1 MKTRFIYFVI
11 CLILVNC
18 KDAQPELIRKYSE
31 KPNVINCDIENA
43 ELFNE
48 AIYSFETILI
58 DNYANKN
65 PNLTNSYRVFLKEST
80 NNTANYNAIT
90 NEHALA
96 VFEALKSVDGLW
108 MTTDNKMSPNYKH
121 PVFSCIGENIQD
133 TYLKATY
140 NALLTTNSMS
150 MRMLKDV
157 LIAKSS
163 RLNTD
168 KYLATFVALELYYS
182 KLSDVD
188 LSQKQPT
195 PTEKH
200 VKENND
206 PHAGH
211 NHD

>member
-1 MKTRFIYFVI
+1 MKKQLFYFVI

-18 KDAQPELIRKYSE
+18 KETQPELTLKYSNQ
-31 KPNVINCDIENA
+31 PIAIACDTDHS

-48 AIYSFETILI
+48 AIHSFESDITKF
-58 DNYANKN
+58 YTQEN
-65 PNLTNSYRVFLKEST
+65 PNLNYAYNMFLKEST
-80 NNTANYNAIT
+80 SNTANYNTIS

-96 VFEALKSVDGLW
+96 IFEALKNVEGLW
-108 MTTDNKMSPNYKH
+108 VTKNNQTLPNYNHKIY
-121 PVFSCIGENIQD
+121 SCIGDHIQD
-133 TYLKATY
+133 KDLKTTY

-150 MRMLKDV
+150 IRMLKDV

-163 RLNTD
+163 RLNSD

-182 KLSDVD
+182 KLTDVD
-188 LSQKQPT
+188 LSK
-195 PTEKH
+195 
-200 VKENND
+200 KELLPADTTRKKDND